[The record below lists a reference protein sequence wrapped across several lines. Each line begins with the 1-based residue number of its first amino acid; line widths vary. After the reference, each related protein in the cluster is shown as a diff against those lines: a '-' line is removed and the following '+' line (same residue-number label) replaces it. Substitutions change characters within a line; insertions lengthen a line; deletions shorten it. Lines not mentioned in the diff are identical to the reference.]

1 MPELLTILR
10 VLVLARFA
18 VTLRRFGSRRLHHPT
33 RLGLCLLVLFSAC
46 DSASASES
54 ARVYRPLQ
62 ASCLTPPQASGEGL
76 QPAVFFDEEDLSDEA
91 PNATESDAFDAP
103 DPLDRMLAADE
114 GDATSE
120 LLLETSTEL
129 EDPLFASVDHDLLS
143 HGDTALVSE
152 KTPSRTASADRL
164 DELQA
169 LEGAELDTLPHAEP
183 DGPQEPHPPH
193 PHNAMA
199 TDEDRDE
206 GDDAPDSARDERSAQ
221 PPQTEP
227 AEAEPAIAKI
237 NLNTATEAE
246 LTSIRGIGPALAG
259 RILEYR
265 SRRPFTRL
273 SHLKRVKG
281 IGPATFQRLAPYLTV
296 EDAPPPRESA
306 AQN

>member
-1 MPELLTILR
+1 MPELLTVLR
-10 VLVLARFA
+10 VLNLARVA
-18 VTLRRFGSRRLHHPT
+18 ETRRRLGSRRLHHPT
-33 RLGLCLLVLFSAC
+33 RLGLCLLLLFSAC

-54 ARVYRPLQ
+54 ARIYRPLQ
-62 ASCLTPPQASGEGL
+62 ASCLTPPQASGDGL
-76 QPAVFFDEEDLSDEA
+76 QPAMFFDEEDLSDEA
-91 PNATESDAFDAP
+91 LNATESDAFDAP
-103 DPLDRMLAADE
+103 DPLDAMLTADE

-129 EDPLFASVDHDLLS
+129 EDPLVASVDHDLLS
-143 HGDTALVSE
+143 HGDAALVSE
-152 KTPSRTASADRL
+152 KTPSRTASADLL

-183 DGPQEPHPPH
+183 DGPQKPHPSH
-193 PHNAMA
+193 PHDAIA
-199 TDEDRDE
+199 TGEDDDEV
-206 GDDAPDSARDERSAQ
+206 DDAPDFARDAHSAKPAQ
-221 PPQTEP
+221 PEP
-227 AEAEPAIAKI
+227 AEAELAIAKI

-281 IGPATFQRLAPYLTV
+281 IGPATFRRLEPYLSV
-296 EDAPPPRESA
+296 EDASSPGESA